1 MEIIVSLRIPVGIIC
16 EIRISTGRTRLP
28 EAGTPAPRNP
38 GVSDAAGADSPA
50 QAAREDTSACGPL
63 SLARTQRAPR
73 GPTAR

>member
-28 EAGTPAPRNP
+28 EAGTPAPP
-38 GVSDAAGADSPA
+38 SSVDADAPA
-50 QAAREDTSACGPL
+50 PDTTAKAAREDTSASGPMNL
-63 SLARTQRAPR
+63 ERTQRAPR